1 MRLIPIITAILV
13 SAALYLIVFERD
25 KVLAFAR
32 GETAT
37 AAQAGQERAA
47 ESEAAAKTSA
57 PQAEIGVVALRSRA
71 RAVDSA
77 VIVRG
82 QSQAARM
89 VQLRAETS
97 APVVSEPLRKGTA
110 VKAGDVLCRLDPGT
124 REAALSEARA
134 RLDEARAALPAAEA
148 RLQEAISRRREAEI
162 NYNAAKRLIGEGFT
176 SETRLAATRSALRGA
191 EAAVATARS
200 GLKGAHAAIAAA
212 RAAVAAA
219 EREISRLTIRAPF
232 AGLLETDTA
241 ELGSLLQPGSLCATV
256 IQLDPI
262 KLVGYVSETEI
273 DRVQT
278 GARAGALL
286 ISGRRV
292 EGRVIFVARTADPR
306 TRTFTV
312 EIEVANP
319 DLSIRD
325 GQTAE
330 IAIAAEG
337 TKAHLLPQSA
347 LTLNNEGALGVR
359 LVGPDDIVRFASVEV
374 LRDTPEGVW
383 VTGLPE
389 RANVIVRGQD
399 FVTAGVRVRPTW
411 RESAQ

>member
-37 AAQAGQERAA
+37 PAPAGQERAA
-47 ESEAAAKTSA
+47 RPEPAARATA

-124 REAALSEARA
+124 REAALAEARA
-134 RLDEARAALPAAEA
+134 RLDEASAALPAAEA

-162 NYNAAKRLIGEGFT
+162 NYNAAKRLIGEGYA
-176 SETRLAATRSALRGA
+176 SETRLAATLSALRGA

-232 AGLLETDTA
+232 AGLLEADTA

-273 DRVQT
+273 DRVRT

-292 EGRVIFVARTADPR
+292 EGRVTFVARTADPR

-312 EIEVANP
+312 EIEVPNP
-319 DLSIRD
+319 DLAIRD

-383 VTGLPE
+383 VAGLPE